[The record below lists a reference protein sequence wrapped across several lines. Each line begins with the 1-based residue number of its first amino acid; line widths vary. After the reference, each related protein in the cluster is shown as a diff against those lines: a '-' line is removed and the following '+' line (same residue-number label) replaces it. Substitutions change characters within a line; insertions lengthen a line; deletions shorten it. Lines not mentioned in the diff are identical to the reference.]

1 MKISGYIKLSE
12 DELEDFE
19 NEEDEYEDDEEM
31 QIPNYCKR
39 CNHNTDWPDCVI
51 ECRKWRAEL

>member
-12 DELEDFE
+12 DDFEDFE
-19 NEEDEYEDDEEM
+19 NEDEEDEM
-31 QIPNYCKR
+31 QIPNYCQK
-39 CNHNTDWPDCVI
+39 CNHNEDWPECVI